1 MCKLRG
7 ASFAILGFMC
17 AISQYWRLL
26 WKTKRLMSG
35 QKSQYL
41 LHLPLPSLFPF
52 ETSKYMF
59 FQRLIIP
66 QGAQMVTSMYCL
78 VCTLCFWIMPPLLM
92 LQEPVLVICQL
103 EGTLQWGIKMLCYTS
118 DFSFCKLFN
127 IDSIWPQCRITIQ
140 YCAARLGDNTSM
152 TILQMMFHVM
162 IIVNVLLMMQ

>member
-7 ASFAILGFMC
+7 ANFAVLGFMC

-35 QKSQYL
+35 WKS
-41 LHLPLPSLFPF
+41 LPLPSLFPF

-59 FQRLIIP
+59 SQRLIIP

-78 VCTLCFWIMPPLLM
+78 NCTHCFCLMPTLLM

-103 EGTLQWGIKMLCYTS
+103 EGTL
-118 DFSFCKLFN
+118 
-127 IDSIWPQCRITIQ
+127 
-140 YCAARLGDNTSM
+140 
-152 TILQMMFHVM
+152 
-162 IIVNVLLMMQ
+162 

>member
-7 ASFAILGFMC
+7 ANFAVLGFMC

-35 QKSQYL
+35 RKSQYL

-66 QGAQMVTSMYCL
+66 LSAQMVTTMYCL
-78 VCTLCFWIMPPLLM
+78 VCTLCF
-92 LQEPVLVICQL
+92 
-103 EGTLQWGIKMLCYTS
+103 
-118 DFSFCKLFN
+118 
-127 IDSIWPQCRITIQ
+127 
-140 YCAARLGDNTSM
+140 
-152 TILQMMFHVM
+152 
-162 IIVNVLLMMQ
+162 